1 MANCNNCIK
10 INPIPHCATSWVVGN
25 VDPSYDT
32 VELDFT
38 LTNKA
43 TGNVYSGTTDTVDG
57 DGLVT
62 ITLDDDLLELMNHY
76 YVLKLYGVDTIEIE
90 IGIDADLG
98 CCVEFT
104 TLKTEGDTIIFSTD
118 SCTSV

>member
-1 MANCNNCIK
+1 MANCNECIK
-10 INPIPHCATSWVVGN
+10 INLIPHCATSWVVGN

-32 VELDFT
+32 EELDFT

-43 TGNVYSGTTDTVDG
+43 TGNVYSGTTDAVDG

-76 YVLKLYGVDTIEIE
+76 YVLKLYSGDTIEVE
-90 IGIDADLG
+90 VTVDETTG
-98 CCVEFT
+98 CCIEFT
-104 TLKTEGDTIIFSTD
+104 TVAISGTEVIFSTD
-118 SCTSV
+118 SCTSI

>member
-10 INPIPHCATSWVVGN
+10 INPIPHCSAEWEVGQ
-25 VDPSYDT
+25 VDISYDGDILT
-32 VELDFT
+32 YI
-38 LTNKA
+38 LTNTA
-43 TGNVYSGTTDTVDG
+43 TGNVISDDTEVVAVDG
-57 DGLVT
+57 TVSIILPVD
-62 ITLDDDLLELMNHY
+62 LELMQHY
-76 YVLKLYGVDTIEIE
+76 YTMKLYGVDTIEIE